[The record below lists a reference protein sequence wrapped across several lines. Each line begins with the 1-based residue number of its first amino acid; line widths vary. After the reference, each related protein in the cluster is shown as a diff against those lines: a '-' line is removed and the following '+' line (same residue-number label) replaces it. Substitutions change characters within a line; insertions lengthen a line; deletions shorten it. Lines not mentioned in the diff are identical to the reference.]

1 MTSAS
6 CELARELLNLPST
19 DRRLKPNTPES
30 TEITMIKDRINHRA
44 LAAVLMLSLLFTGC
58 ASVNLDAQVAQSPA
72 QALELAAR
80 ERNTETAQ
88 RYLLEVASRFQDRD
102 EHRAARTLLQSSQLA
117 QPAPALQPQKRLL
130 AMASATAL
138 EDREW
143 AESIITGLS
152 PDSFQSYSPDLK
164 NQAAS
169 LQADTYALAGAPL
182 PAASTLMLLSQGDS
196 GVNLQEVHNRI
207 WTLLEKVPEKELTAA
222 GDTSIGFE
230 TEGWLELAASLR
242 APDISIEEQGR
253 IVRRWQNNWQSHPG
267 ARVLPQKLQLI
278 ASLSESR
285 PGEITLALP
294 LQGPLATAGQT
305 IRDGFLAAFFQDESG
320 VRSKTTIRI
329 VDTSEQAFG
338 ELYEELAAQNSD
350 LIIGPLQKDSLSSL
364 SEMQTL
370 PVPVLGLNYLPSGKN
385 IPEGLYQFGLSAEDE
400 ARQIADR
407 LATQQIHQALVLI
420 PQGEWGDRFEAALLE
435 RMRMNGTAALDI
447 ERFFPEE
454 NFREVTAGLLG
465 ITVSRDRAIQVERT
479 IGINVEFEPRRRQD
493 AEAIVMVAEPSV
505 ARQFKPLFAFYFG
518 GDLPVYSPSI
528 IYEGTPDAG
537 RDRDLNQVIFTD
549 TPWTLA
555 ENNLLRAE
563 AGKVLPG
570 TRGQLGRLFA
580 MGADAWQLS
589 KRLPLLRQVQSA
601 AVDGHTGHLTMT
613 REGKVHRSQL
623 WASFSN
629 GTPKLLPEA
638 TPPGEADDA
647 RMETLTD

>member
-1 MTSAS
+1 M
-6 CELARELLNLPST
+6 PST

-30 TEITMIKDRINHRA
+30 TEITMIKDCINHRA
-44 LAAVLMLSLLFTGC
+44 LAAVLMLSLLFAGC
-58 ASVNLDAQVAQSPA
+58 ASVNLDAQVAKSPA
-72 QALELAAR
+72 QALELAAQ

-88 RYLLEVASRFQDRD
+88 RYLLEVASRFQGRD
-102 EHRAARTLLQSSQLA
+102 DHRAARTLLQSSQLA
-117 QPAPALQPQKRLL
+117 QPAPPLQPQKRLL
-130 AMASATAL
+130 AMASATTL
-138 EDREW
+138 DDREW
-143 AESIITGLS
+143 AESIITELS
-152 PDSFQSYSPDLK
+152 PDSFQNYSPDLK
-164 NQAAS
+164 TRAAS

-182 PAASTLMLLSQGDS
+182 PAASTLMLLSQADS
-196 GVNLQEVHNRI
+196 GVNLQEVHNHI
-207 WTLLEKVPEKELTAA
+207 WALLEKVPEKELTAA
-222 GDTSIGFE
+222 DDTSIGFE

-253 IVRRWQNNWQSHPG
+253 IVRRWQNNWQSHPA
-267 ARVLPQKLQLI
+267 ARILPQKLQLI

-285 PGEITLALP
+285 PGNITLALP
-294 LQGPLATAGQT
+294 LQGPLATAGQA
-305 IRDGFLAAFFQDESG
+305 IRDGFLAAFFQDDPD
-320 VRSKTTIRI
+320 VRSKTSIRI
-329 VDTSEQAFG
+329 VDTSNQAFDQ
-338 ELYEELAAQNSD
+338 LYEELSAQKTD
-350 LIIGPLQKDSLSSL
+350 LIIGPLQKESLASL
-364 SEMQTL
+364 SEQQAL
-370 PVPVLGLNYLPSGKN
+370 PVPVLGLNYLPSDKS

-407 LATQQIHQALVLI
+407 LSMQQINQTLVLI

-435 RMRMNGTAALDI
+435 RMRAHGTAALDI

-465 ITVSRDRAIQVERT
+465 ITVSRDRAIEVERT

-549 TPWTLA
+549 TPWILA
-555 ENNLLRAE
+555 ENNPLRAE

-601 AVDGHTGHLTMT
+601 AVDGHTGRLTMT
-613 REGKVHRSQL
+613 PEGKVHRSQL

-629 GTPKLLPEA
+629 GTPKLLPELKPA
-638 TPPGEADDA
+638 GEAEST
-647 RMETLTD
+647 RTETPTD